1 MLPDTRHEL
10 HGPWQSV
17 VQQTPCAQ
25 KPLAHSELRLQI
37 HSVSRRHEPFMQW
50 VPFVQSGSPLHETAQ
65 PVPAALHL

>member
-25 KPLAHSELRLQI
+25 KPLAQMSLPVQG
-37 HSVSRRHEPFMQW
+37 VMQW